1 MHFIWSKGDN
11 SVIFLLQVGG
21 FLPRLK
27 HCVDVLLFNPPYVVT
42 PPEEVCEK
50 KELFSLIDKFKLF
63 S

>member
-50 KELFSLIDKFKLF
+50 KNCSH
-63 S
+63 